1 MNWCILHKA
10 LKLYMKF
17 TKLGLLTLLISLF
30 ILNGCKNQDSIG
42 LGVDASNQLNGTLMV
57 DTNINVITV
66 PEDTVVTT
74 ALSRTPLSYFKDPEF
89 GVTESNI
96 AAALSLPGYATTY
109 TLPTGAGGTMTI
121 DSSVLV
127 LPYADG
133 FYGDSLTS
141 KFKLDVHQLSE
152 PIKSGT
158 SYYSNKQWTYD
169 AALLGTKTFTVRSHD
184 TIKIYAILTGRTD
197 TLVKVAPQLRIPIS
211 QAFVKQYLFGAGATS
226 YRASSTA
233 FQNAVKG
240 LYLTLDKSQTTG
252 PGGNIMF
259 VLDSAR
265 VDVFYRT
272 DSAGVSDTG
281 AVRIPVQTRTHAVQI
296 KHTHSTKVQAAINN
310 TSTDG
315 LFYLKGLAGLKA
327 KVSFPNI
334 KNAFAGVG
342 NVVINRAELIVKAA
356 PGTTIPYRAAPR
368 LTMYQLDIAKQRVPI
383 QDASVS
389 DPRGAN
395 GVNTFGGFYNSATG
409 EYHFTVTG
417 YIQDLITGKTVDYG
431 TFIAPVNPTVGTSID
446 ITPTVQFA
454 ERVIP
459 VGKNSPDRIKL
470 NIIYTKINK

>member
-17 TKLGLLTLLISLF
+17 SKLGLLTLLISLF
-30 ILNGCKNQDSIG
+30 ILNSCKNQDSIG
-42 LGVDASNQLNGTLMV
+42 LGVDAGNQLNGTLMV

-66 PEDTVVTT
+66 PEDTVITSG
-74 ALSRTPLSYFKDPEF
+74 LYRSPLSYFKDPEF

-96 AAALSLPGYATTY
+96 AAAITLPNGVAY
-109 TLPTGAGGTMTI
+109 TLPTGANGSLTI

-152 PIKSGT
+152 PVKYGA
-158 SYYSNKQWTYD
+158 YYYNNKQWAYD
-169 AALLGTKTFTVRSHD
+169 PTLLGTKTFEVRSHD
-184 TIKIYAILTGRTD
+184 TIKIYAILTGQTD
-197 TLVKVAPQLRIPIS
+197 TLVKVAPQLRIHINP
-211 QAFVKQYLFGAGATS
+211 QFVNQYLFGAGAAS
-226 YRASSTA
+226 YRASTTA

-259 VLDSAR
+259 ALDSAR

-281 AVRIPVQTRTHAVQI
+281 AVKIPVRASVHAVQI

-310 TSTDG
+310 TSTNG
-315 LFYLKGLAGLKA
+315 LFYLKGLAGLRA

-334 KNAFAGVG
+334 KNIFAGVG
-342 NVVINRAELIVKAA
+342 NVVINRAELVVKAA

-368 LTMYQLDIAKQRVPI
+368 LTMYQWDIAKQRIEI
-383 QDASVS
+383 QDASGT
-389 DPRGAN
+389 DPRGIN
-395 GVNTFGGFYNSATG
+395 GVSTFGGLYNSANG

-417 YIQDLITGKTVDYG
+417 YIQDLISGKTVDNG
-431 TFIAPVNPTVGTSID
+431 TFIAPVNPTAGSSID

-454 ERVIP
+454 ERVIS

>member
-1 MNWCILHKA
+1 
-10 LKLYMKF
+10 MKF

-42 LGVDASNQLNGTLMV
+42 LGVDAGNQLNGTLMV
-57 DTNINVITV
+57 DTNINVTTV

-74 ALSRTPLSYFKDPEF
+74 GLARTPLSYFIDPEF

-96 AAALSLPGYATTY
+96 AAALTLPGGTVY
-109 TLPTGAGGTMTI
+109 TLPTGTITI

-152 PIKSGT
+152 PIQSST
-158 SYYSNKQWTYD
+158 PYYNNKQWAYD
-169 AALLGTKTFTVRSHD
+169 ATLLGTKAFTARSHD
-184 TIKIYAILTGRTD
+184 TIKIFNILKGRSD
-197 TLVKVAPQLRIPIS
+197 TLIKVAPQLRVPINQS
-211 QAFVKQYLFGAGATS
+211 FVNQYLFGDGATS
-226 YRASSTA
+226 YRASTTA

-240 LYLTLDKSQTTG
+240 LYFTLDKTQTTG

-259 VLDSAR
+259 TLDSAR
-265 VDVFYRT
+265 IDVFYRVNNAGIIDT
-272 DSAGVSDTG
+272 AAVRLPVQAGV
-281 AVRIPVQTRTHAVQI
+281 HAVQI

-315 LFYLKGLAGLKA
+315 LFYLKSLAGLRA

-334 KNAFAGVG
+334 KNTFAGVG

-368 LTMYQLDIAKQRVPI
+368 LTMYQWDIAKQRTQI
-383 QDASVS
+383 QDASGS
-389 DPRGAN
+389 DPRGVN
-395 GVNTFGGFYNSATG
+395 GVSTFGGFYNSANG

-417 YIQDLITGKTVDYG
+417 YIQDLISGKTVDYG
-431 TFIAPVNPTVGTSID
+431 TFIAPVNPTVGKSID

-454 ERVIP
+454 ERVISA
-459 VGKNSPDRIKL
+459 GKNSPDRIKL